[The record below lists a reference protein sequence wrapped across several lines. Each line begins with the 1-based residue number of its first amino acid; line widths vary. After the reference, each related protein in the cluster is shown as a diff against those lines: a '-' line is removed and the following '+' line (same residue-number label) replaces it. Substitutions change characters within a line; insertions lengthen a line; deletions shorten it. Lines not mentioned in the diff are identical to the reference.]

1 MKPIWFFVGLIL
13 MAIGVLILLTGL
25 YQLINPPEIK
35 TILSETHPGIWWG
48 MVMIVFG
55 LIMYLK
61 NKNQTV

>member
-13 MAIGVLILLTGL
+13 MIIGVLILLTGL

-35 TILSETHPGIWWG
+35 TVLSGTHPGIWWG
-48 MVMIVFG
+48 SVMIVFG
-55 LIMYLK
+55 LLMYLK

>member
-13 MAIGVLILLTGL
+13 MVVGVLILLTGL

-35 TILSETHPGIWWG
+35 TVLSETHPGIWWG
-48 MVMIVFG
+48 AVMIVFG
-55 LIMYLK
+55 LLMYLK